1 MKLLKYILIIIFLAP
16 VSGVVAQQADDQ
28 ATADS
33 APPPSYPC
41 EEDERFS
48 AFDFWI
54 GEWDVRDASGTYQ
67 GSNSISRKQKG
78 CVLVE
83 NWTGAGGST
92 GMSINHLDMKSDEW
106 VQSWVAAG
114 GYHIDIRGGMTDD
127 GMLLTGIIHTLG
139 DGKTTPF
146 RGLWTALPDGRVR
159 QFFETSNDDGETWA
173 PWFEGFYTRKAAD

>member
-1 MKLLKYILIIIFLAP
+1 MNSLKYIVFTVLIASA
-16 VSGVVAQQADDQ
+16 SGVAAQQADDQ
-28 ATADS
+28 AAADS

-48 AFDFWI
+48 AFDFWV
-54 GEWDVRDASGTYQ
+54 GEWDVHDASGTYQ
-67 GSNSISRKQKG
+67 GSNTISREQRG

-92 GMSINHLDMKSDEW
+92 GTSINYLDTKSDEW
-106 VQSWVAAG
+106 VQFWIAAG

-127 GMLLTGIIHTLG
+127 GMLLTGIIHTYNNG
-139 DGKTTPF
+139 ITTPF

-159 QFFETSNDDGETWA
+159 QFFEISSDGGETWVT
-173 PWFEGFYTRKAAD
+173 WFEGFYTRKAAD